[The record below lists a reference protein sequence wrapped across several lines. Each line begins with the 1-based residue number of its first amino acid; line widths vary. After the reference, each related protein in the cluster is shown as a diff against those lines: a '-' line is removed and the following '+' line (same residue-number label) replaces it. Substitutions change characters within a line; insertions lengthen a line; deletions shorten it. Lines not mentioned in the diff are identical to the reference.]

1 MWLVQF
7 RGWSLGLNK
16 RETTAL
22 STSIHLSCSP
32 DCELD
37 RMPYVPATMVSSPQ
51 LSQILSQ
58 NEFSLLKL
66 LLVKYLVVALIKI
79 EGKLPADLL

>member
-7 RGWSLGLNK
+7 QGWSLGLNK

-22 STSIHLSCSP
+22 NTSIHLSCFP
-32 DCELD
+32 DCELNH
-37 RMPYVPATMVSSPQ
+37 MPYVPATMISSPR

-58 NEFSLLKL
+58 NESSLLKL

-79 EGKLPADLL
+79 EGELPADLL